1 MKGALNLLGSLLAIT
16 VGILCLG
23 TAAEREPGRDSI
35 GTFDKAKET
44 EEVTKAINN
53 VFGWAVTKDFDLF
66 FRTIADDSDY
76 ISVTPY
82 KRVKIGVDDVKR
94 DTAFWADSRFKAIRH
109 EIRDMKIVFSRSGE
123 VCWFYG
129 VLDDINEWEGK
140 PANWEN
146 VRWTGV
152 LEKRDGRW
160 RLVQQHLSWPKEQ

>member
-1 MKGALNLLGSLLAIT
+1 MADSSNDNS
-16 VGILCLG
+16 
-23 TAAEREPGRDSI
+23 AE
-35 GTFDKAKET
+35 FDKSKET

-66 FRTIADDSDY
+66 FNTIADDSDF

-82 KRVKIGVDDVKR
+82 NRVKIGVNDVKQ
-94 DTAFWADSRFKAIRH
+94 DTSFWANPKFKAIHH
-109 EIRDMKIVFSRSGE
+109 EVHDLKIVFSNSGD
-123 VCWFYG
+123 VAWFYG
-129 VLDDINEWEGK
+129 VLDDINEWNGQ

-160 RLVQQHLSWPKEQ
+160 RLVQQHLSWAKE